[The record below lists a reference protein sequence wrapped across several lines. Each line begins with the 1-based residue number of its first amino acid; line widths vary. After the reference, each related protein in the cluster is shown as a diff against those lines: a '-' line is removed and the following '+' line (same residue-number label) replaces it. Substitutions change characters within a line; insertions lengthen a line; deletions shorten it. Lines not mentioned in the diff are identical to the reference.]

1 MNNEKVL
8 VVPTAHTCL
17 SQNMNSLKKNEC
29 LNHCYYFYN
38 HSQTQNIEL
47 FNCEVVYSNEH
58 IIYIKIKL

>member
-8 VVPTAHTCL
+8 VVPTAHICL
-17 SQNMNSLKKNEC
+17 SQTMNSLKKKKKEC

-47 FNCEVVYSNEH
+47 FHCEVV
-58 IIYIKIKL
+58 